1 VTAYSREEQLH
12 ALTDPALTRLEL
24 DDLLVEML
32 DRVRDILE
40 ADTAAILLLDENLGQ
55 LVARAARG
63 IEEELYQ
70 NVRISIREGFAG
82 LIAAE
87 RHPVILDRVGPTTVA
102 NPILWQKGLRTM
114 LGVPLLSG
122 DSVLGVLHVGRL
134 TERPFTQEDVELLE
148 VAAERITLTTQA
160 RLLETELATARLLE
174 RSLVPGVLHR
184 LPGFELATRY
194 VTALGARGAGGDWY
208 DAFRLPSGELW
219 ITVGDVAGHGLSA
232 AVVMAQLRATIRAY
246 AYDGAPPHEV
256 LRSTDRTLQY
266 FEPDVMATVVCVS
279 IVPTSHDIRIC
290 SAGHPPPVAAAPGAV
305 AQPLP
310 IEQGPPLGAVPNVPR
325 VTTALPFPPG
335 AALAL
340 YTDGLIERRG
350 EDFEVGL
357 QKLSQAVTPDAPEL
371 VCRQIMLQLIGDT
384 PPEDDVALIVLR
396 RSTTRS

>member
-1 VTAYSREEQLH
+1 
-12 ALTDPALTRLEL
+12 
-24 DDLLVEML
+24 M
-32 DRVRDILE
+32 
-40 ADTAAILLLDENLGQ
+40 
-55 LVARAARG
+55 
-63 IEEELYQ
+63 
-70 NVRISIREGFAG
+70 
-82 LIAAE
+82 
-87 RHPVILDRVGPTTVA
+87 
-102 NPILWQKGLRTM
+102 
-114 LGVPLLSG
+114 
-122 DSVLGVLHVGRL
+122 
-134 TERPFTQEDVELLE
+134 
-148 VAAERITLTTQA
+148 
-160 RLLETELATARLLE
+160 
-174 RSLVPGVLHR
+174 
-184 LPGFELATRY
+184 
-194 VTALGARGAGGDWY
+194 
-208 DAFRLPSGELW
+208 
-219 ITVGDVAGHGLSA
+219 SA

-279 IVPTSHDIRIC
+279 IVPTSHDMGIC

-310 IEQGPPLGAVPNVPR
+310 IEQGPPLGAAPYVPR

-357 QKLSQAVTPDAPEL
+357 QKLSQAVTTDAPEL

-396 RSTTRS
+396 RAAPPQS